1 MKKIIYFFGL
11 FLIVFQLSNVN
22 QKLYAQSDGTLDNT
36 FGTGGKVIT
45 PVGSNDAG
53 VYSVAIQSDGK
64 IVAAG
69 WNYNGI
75 YDNFVVVR
83 YNTNGTLDNNFGTGG
98 KVITDLSNPTEA
110 YSLVIQSDGKI
121 IIAGTEEIGAN
132 FDFAVLR
139 YNSDGTLD
147 HSFGTNGVVTTDING
162 NDDKIFSVALQG
174 KKIVAAGISFNGS
187 NYDFGLARYDTNG
200 TLDNTFGTGG
210 KVITSI
216 SSSDD
221 KANSLVIQPD
231 GNIVVAGSSWN
242 GSNYDF
248 TVVRY
253 NINGTLDNSFGTN
266 GIKTTDIAS
275 SDDYAYSVTLQ
286 GDGKIVTT
294 GTSAVGNGDFVVI
307 RYNINGT
314 LDNNFG
320 TLGIITTDFNGN
332 DDEPYSVVIQAD
344 GKIVVAG
351 LTHITGVNLDF
362 AVARYN
368 SGGTLDNTF
377 GTGGKVTT
385 PVGTANDWATS
396 MALQSDGKIV
406 VAGYID
412 DGAGTDDIA
421 IVRYFVT
428 PLGINNMNSQCDN
441 LILYPNPANN
451 KITVKTVSDTK
462 DDFASIYNIQGQLI
476 QQKLLQN
483 TKTEIDISNLAK
495 GIYVVKVSN
504 METTI
509 VKHFVK
515 E

>member
-1 MKKIIYFFGL
+1 MKKIVYYFGL
-11 FLIVFQLSNVN
+11 FAFIFHLSNAS
-22 QKLYAQSDGTLDNT
+22 QKLYAQSDGSLDNT

-45 PVGSNDAG
+45 PIGSNDAG
-53 VYSVAIQSDGK
+53 AYSVAIQSDGR

-83 YNTNGTLDNNFGTGG
+83 YNTDGTLDNNFGTGG

-121 IIAGTEEIGAN
+121 VIAGAEEIGAN
-132 FDFAVLR
+132 YDFVVLR
-139 YNSDGTLD
+139 YNTNGTPD
-147 HSFGTNGVVTTDING
+147 PGFGANGVVTTDING
-162 NDDKIFSVALQG
+162 HEDKIFSVALQG

-187 NYDFGLARYDTNG
+187 NYDFALARYDTNG

-221 KANSLVIQPD
+221 KANSLVVQPN

-242 GSNYDF
+242 GTNYDF

-253 NINGTLDNSFGTN
+253 NMNGTLDNSFGTN
-266 GIKTTDIAS
+266 GIKTVDIAS
-275 SDDYAYSVTLQ
+275 SDDYAYSVKLQ
-286 GDGKIVTT
+286 GDGKIVAVGTT
-294 GTSAVGNGDFVVI
+294 AAGNGDFVVI
-307 RYNINGT
+307 RFNADGT
-314 LDNNFG
+314 LDSNFG
-320 TLGIITTDFNGN
+320 TGGKLTTDFNGT
-332 DDEPYSVVIQAD
+332 DDEAYTLVIQGD

-406 VAGYID
+406 VAGYVD

-428 PLGINNMNSQCDN
+428 PLGINDNSQCDN
-441 LILYPNPANN
+441 LILYPNPANH
-451 KITVKTVSDTK
+451 ILTVKTVSNTK
-462 DDFASIYNIQGQLI
+462 DDLVNIFNMQGQLI
-476 QQKLLQN
+476 HQQLLLN
-483 TKTEIDISNLAK
+483 TQTEINVSDLAK
-495 GIYVVKVSN
+495 GMYVVKVSN
-504 METTI
+504 MGTTI

>member
-1 MKKIIYFFGL
+1 
-11 FLIVFQLSNVN
+11 
-22 QKLYAQSDGTLDNT
+22 
-36 FGTGGKVIT
+36 
-45 PVGSNDAG
+45 
-53 VYSVAIQSDGK
+53 
-64 IVAAG
+64 
-69 WNYNGI
+69 
-75 YDNFVVVR
+75 
-83 YNTNGTLDNNFGTGG
+83 
-98 KVITDLSNPTEA
+98 
-110 YSLVIQSDGKI
+110 
-121 IIAGTEEIGAN
+121 
-132 FDFAVLR
+132 
-139 YNSDGTLD
+139 
-147 HSFGTNGVVTTDING
+147 
-162 NDDKIFSVALQG
+162 
-174 KKIVAAGISFNGS
+174 
-187 NYDFGLARYDTNG
+187 
-200 TLDNTFGTGG
+200 
-210 KVITSI
+210 
-216 SSSDD
+216 
-221 KANSLVIQPD
+221 
-231 GNIVVAGSSWN
+231 
-242 GSNYDF
+242 
-248 TVVRY
+248 
-253 NINGTLDNSFGTN
+253 
-266 GIKTTDIAS
+266 
-275 SDDYAYSVTLQ
+275 VTLQ

-332 DDEPYSVVIQAD
+332 DDEPYSVVIQGD

-451 KITVKTVSDTK
+451 MITVKTVPTTK
-462 DDFASIYNIQGQLI
+462 DDFASIYNIQGELI

-495 GIYVVKVSN
+495 GMYVVKVSN